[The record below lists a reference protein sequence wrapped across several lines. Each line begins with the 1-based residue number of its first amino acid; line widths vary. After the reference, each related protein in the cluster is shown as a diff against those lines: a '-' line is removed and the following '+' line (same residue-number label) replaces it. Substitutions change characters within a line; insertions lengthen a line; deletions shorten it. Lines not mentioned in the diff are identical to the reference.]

1 MSTGKIKSI
10 GHAAYKC
17 ENLEKTVAFY
27 RDVLGCPVKFE
38 LTYREW
44 LNYNLQKAEK
54 EGKTMDPEWVGHM
67 KALGD
72 QVWITYI
79 DINGEF
85 IELFYPEGVTE
96 HQLPGRTLNYQHLS
110 LEVDD
115 IHAFTEKIRALG
127 APIDSEPSLGLE
139 HTWQMWSHDPDGNA
153 IEFMQYTDRSYQ
165 LVGKEKSEY

>member
-54 EGKTMDPEWVGHM
+54 EGKTMDPEWVGRM

-96 HQLPGRTLNYQHLS
+96 HQLPGRTL
-110 LEVDD
+110 
-115 IHAFTEKIRALG
+115 KI
-127 APIDSEPSLGLE
+127 
-139 HTWQMWSHDPDGNA
+139 
-153 IEFMQYTDRSYQ
+153 
-165 LVGKEKSEY
+165 